1 MMLTCIKQR
10 LSNIWSSIYEKL
22 RNGEAELK
30 KSAAYKK
37 RVYFK
42 IWLVYFHEMHLA
54 SFSTH
59 LHQSKSNFG

>member
-1 MMLTCIKQR
+1 MK
-10 LSNIWSSIYEKL
+10 KL

-30 KSAAYKK
+30 KSAADKK

-42 IWLVYFHEMHLA
+42 IWLAYFHEMHLA